1 MAFRYFGIHTSNII
15 FVIGLATFKI
25 MHDIYLPPHMGC
37 VVWTMFDKQLGWW
50 FEKKVLND
58 GKKTANM
65 NSTTNIHMLL

>member
-1 MAFRYFGIHTSNII
+1 
-15 FVIGLATFKI
+15 

-37 VVWTMFDKQLGWW
+37 VEWTMFDKQLGWW